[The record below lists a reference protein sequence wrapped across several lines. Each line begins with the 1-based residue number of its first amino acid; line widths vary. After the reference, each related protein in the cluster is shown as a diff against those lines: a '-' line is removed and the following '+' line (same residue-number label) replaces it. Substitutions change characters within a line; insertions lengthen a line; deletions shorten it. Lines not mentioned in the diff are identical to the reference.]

1 MADPI
6 RVGIIGANPERGW
19 ALQSHLPGLVVL
31 PEFEVIAVATTRA
44 ESAQATAELFGVRL
58 AFADANEL
66 IASDEVDLVSVS
78 VKVPDHYNYV
88 KAAIAAGKHVYCEWP
103 LGANSE
109 QATELAA
116 LANAAGVKHVVGLQ
130 GRKSTVVN
138 YVRDLVADGYVGE
151 VLSATLSVAMAG
163 RGGPTVAADRVWA
176 TDKRNG
182 ATTLSIIAGHN
193 IDVLRYC
200 VGGPKE
206 LDALVDVRYPEATV
220 IETGA
225 PVSVTSPD
233 VVLVHGELERGGYVT
248 INVQGGL
255 PKGGGVAFEIQGTE
269 GVLQVSGPGS
279 LHLSDNALTLRGAT
293 GDAALVELDVP
304 DTYKHVSDDVP
315 VGTARNIAG
324 LYQAVADAI
333 DHGAPV
339 DPDFDAAVSLHHL
352 LDTIE
357 QASTSGSRKETA
369 K

>member
-1 MADPI
+1 VANPI

-31 PEFEVIAVATTRA
+31 PEFEVTAVATTRA

-103 LGANSE
+103 LGANPE

-130 GRKSTVVN
+130 GRKGTVVN

-163 RGGPTVAADRVWA
+163 RGGPTIAADRVWA
-176 TDKRNG
+176 TDKSNG

-193 IDVLRYC
+193 IDILRYC
-200 VGGPKE
+200 VGEPKE
-206 LDALVDVRYPEATV
+206 LDALVDVRYPQATV

-225 PVSVTSPD
+225 PLSVTAPD
-233 VVLVHGELERGGYVT
+233 VVLVHGELQRGGYVA

-255 PKGGGVAFEIQGTE
+255 PKGGGVMFEIQGTE
-269 GVLQVSGPGS
+269 GVLQVAGPGS

-304 DTYKHVSDDVP
+304 DTYKIVSDDVP
-315 VGTARNIAG
+315 VGTARNIAA
-324 LYQAVADAI
+324 LYQAIADAI
-333 DHGAPV
+333 DHDAPV
-339 DPDFDAAVSLHHL
+339 DPDFDTAVSLHRL
-352 LDTIE
+352 IDTIDR
-357 QASTSGSRKETA
+357 ASTTRSRQQLPA
-369 K
+369 

>member
-1 MADPI
+1 
-6 RVGIIGANPERGW
+6 
-19 ALQSHLPGLVVL
+19 VL
-31 PEFEVIAVATTRA
+31 PEFEVTAVATTRA
-44 ESAQATAELFGVRL
+44 ESARATAELFGVRL
-58 AFADANEL
+58 AFADAYEL

-78 VKVPDHYNYV
+78 VKVPDHYEYV

-103 LGANSE
+103 LGASSE
-109 QATELAA
+109 QASELAT
-116 LANAAGVKHVVGLQ
+116 LADAAGVKHVVGLQ

-151 VLSATLSVAMAG
+151 VLSATLSVAIAG
-163 RGGPTVAADRVWA
+163 RGGSTVAADRVWA

-200 VGGPKE
+200 VGEPKE
-206 LDALVDVRYPEATV
+206 IDALVAVRYPDATV

-225 PVSVTSPD
+225 PVSVSSPD
-233 VVLVHGELERGGYVT
+233 VVLVHGELERGGYVA

-255 PKGGGVAFEIQGTE
+255 PKGSGVAFEIQGTE
-269 GVLQVSGPGS
+269 GVLQISGPGS

-293 GDAALVELDVP
+293 GDGTLGELEVP
-304 DTYKHVSDDVP
+304 ETYKKVPDDVP

-333 DHGAPV
+333 GHGASV
-339 DPDFDAAVSLHHL
+339 DPDFDTAVGLHHL
-352 LDTIE
+352 IDTIE
-357 QASTSGSRKETA
+357 QASTSRRRQGAALS
-369 K
+369 

>member
-1 MADPI
+1 MADPL

-31 PEFEVIAVATTRA
+31 PEFEVTAVATTRA
-44 ESAQATAELFGVRL
+44 ESAKATAELFGVRL

-66 IASDEVDLVSVS
+66 ITSDEVDLVSIS

-103 LGANSE
+103 LGANLE

-116 LANAAGVKHVVGLQ
+116 LADAAGIKHVVGLQ

-138 YVRDLVADGYVGE
+138 YVRDLVADGYVGQ
-151 VLSATLSVAMAG
+151 VLSATLSVEMAG

-176 TDKRNG
+176 TDKANG

-200 VGGPKE
+200 LGGPKE
-206 LDALVDVRYPEATV
+206 LDALVAVRYPEATV

-233 VVLVHGELERGGYVT
+233 VVLVHGELERGGYVS

-255 PKGGGVAFEIQGTE
+255 PKGAGVVFEIQGTE
-269 GVLQVSGPGS
+269 GVLLVTGPGS

-304 DTYKHVSDDVP
+304 ETYKIVPDDVP
-315 VGTARNIAG
+315 VGSARNIAG

-333 DHGAPV
+333 DHGSPV
-339 DPDFDAAVSLHHL
+339 DPDFDTAVSLHHL

-357 QASTSGSRKETA
+357 RASTTKSRQESGA
-369 K
+369 

>member
-31 PEFEVIAVATTRA
+31 PEFEVTAVATTRA
-44 ESAQATAELFGVRL
+44 ESAQATAALFGVRL
-58 AFADANEL
+58 AFSDANEL
-66 IASDEVDLVSVS
+66 IASDDVDLVSIS
-78 VKVPDHYNYV
+78 VKVPNHYDYV

-103 LGANSE
+103 LGANTE

-116 LANAAGVKHVVGLQ
+116 LANAAGIKHVVGLQ

-138 YVRDLVADGYVGE
+138 YVRDLVADGYVGQ
-151 VLSATLSVAMAG
+151 VLSATLSVAMPG
-163 RGGPTVAADRVWA
+163 RGGPTVPEERVWA

-200 VGGPKE
+200 LGGPKE
-206 LDALVDVRYPEATV
+206 LDALVAVRYPEATV

-225 PVSVTSPD
+225 AVSVTSPD
-233 VVLVHGELERGGYVT
+233 VVLVHGVLDRGGYVT
-248 INVQGGL
+248 IDVQAGL
-255 PKGGGVAFEIQGTE
+255 PKGGGVVFEIQGTD
-269 GVLQVSGPGS
+269 GILQVTGPGS

-293 GDAALVELDVP
+293 GDASLVELDVP
-304 DTYKHVSDDVP
+304 DTYKPVSDDVP
-315 VGTARNIAG
+315 AGSARNIAG
-324 LYQAVADAI
+324 LYQAVANAI
-333 DHGAPV
+333 EHGVPV
-339 DPDFDAAVSLHHL
+339 DPDFDVAVGLHRL

-357 QASTSGSRKETA
+357 QASTSGSRQEPTA
-369 K
+369 